1 MTIIAKPLLLCLK
14 TLRISTINEKWL
26 PLARKVEKKGN
37 KNTRIRLRNVYVICD
52 VLTLILMRRNV

>member
-26 PLARKVEKKGN
+26 PLARKVEKKGI
-37 KNTRIRLRNVYVICD
+37 KTQGFGYAMSMLFVMY
-52 VLTLILMRRNV
+52 